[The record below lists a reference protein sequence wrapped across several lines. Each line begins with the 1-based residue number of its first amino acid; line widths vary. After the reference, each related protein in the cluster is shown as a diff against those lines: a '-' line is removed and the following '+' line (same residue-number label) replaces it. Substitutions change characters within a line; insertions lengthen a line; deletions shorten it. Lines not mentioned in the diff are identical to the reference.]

1 MAAFGAIGLVIMVC
15 LAWIAV
21 LRHLVKQRT
30 TELRASEKRLRYL
43 SEHDVL
49 TNLPNRMLL
58 QERLSTALRRAR
70 RFNESVGLLLADLD
84 GFKEINDQMGHQAGD
99 KLLAEVAGRLGACVR
114 STDTVSRVGGDE
126 FVILL
131 PDIHDPKEA
140 ELVAAK
146 LVAALAA
153 PLLIDGS
160 AVRVTVS
167 IGVATFPEDAEN
179 EKTLM
184 QFADEAMYRAKES
197 GKNRI
202 EVHRREA
209 LPC

>member
-1 MAAFGAIGLVIMVC
+1 M
-15 LAWIAV
+15 
-21 LRHLVKQRT
+21 
-30 TELRASEKRLRYL
+30 
-43 SEHDVL
+43 
-49 TNLPNRMLL
+49 
-58 QERLSTALRRAR
+58 
-70 RFNESVGLLLADLD
+70 
-84 GFKEINDQMGHQAGD
+84 
-99 KLLAEVAGRLGACVR
+99 
-114 STDTVSRVGGDE
+114 
-126 FVILL
+126 
-131 PDIHDPKEA
+131 
-140 ELVAAK
+140 VAAK